1 MKLEVL
7 NSIDRVVGNA
17 EILEG
22 ESPLG
27 VLMNFNEQVAGE
39 FVGEAF
45 RLAFRNSVFGDYHQA
60 KDNSFVFKALLEV
73 GGTTSLIRYQV
84 LRETLLQ
91 AGSDVVTREVVEAI
105 SRRVYTIVIELCAK
119 EEF

>member
-7 NSIDRVVGNA
+7 DNIGRVVGND

-27 VLMNFNEQVAGE
+27 VLVNFNEQVASE
-39 FVGEAF
+39 FVSEAF
-45 RLAFRNSVFGDYHQA
+45 RLAFRNTVFGDYYQV
-60 KDNSFVFKALLEV
+60 KDNSFVFKANLEV
-73 GGTTSLIRYQV
+73 GGNTSLIRYQV
-84 LRETLLQ
+84 FKETLLQ
-91 AGSDVVTREVVEAI
+91 AGSDVVTSEVVEAI
-105 SRRVYTIVIELCAK
+105 SRRVYTTVIELCAK